1 MIFDGYELKDY
12 VVRALNDLKF
22 KSFTDV
28 QKAVFDRMK
37 VSRNILAKSKTGSG
51 KTHSFLVPIFQS
63 LVEDDYSVQAV
74 IVAPTKELALQIYK
88 VAQHIASFC
97 KDRIDIRLFSGG
109 TDRNKEI
116 ERLNNSQPQ
125 IVIGTPGKVK
135 DLAVDETYQSENLA
149 SLLVNEILNYF
160 RSNNIYNYQVFT
172 KPKYKNIFISLGFK
186 KIVETDKVIM
196 LEGGVTFINDK
207 LKEINKILNNKFGEI
222 NQNTD
227 LGCVVI
233 NGNPITNGHMH
244 IIEEA
249 SRNHKLVVLFVV
261 EEDKSE
267 FTFEERFSFAYLS
280 TMRLGNVCVIPSS
293 KYIVSSSTFPSYFL
307 KDETEVSE
315 QYSKIDALIF
325 KEYFMKQLFIKKRYV
340 GTETISKMVNY
351 NNILKETLQDKLV
364 IMERLQENNEVI
376 SASKV
381 RSLLKENKIEEALL
395 YVPREISFILRSVAS
410 SKYGN

>member
-1 MIFDGYELKDY
+1 M
-12 VVRALNDLKF
+12 
-22 KSFTDV
+22 S
-28 QKAVFDRMK
+28 
-37 VSRNILAKSKTGSG
+37 
-51 KTHSFLVPIFQS
+51 
-63 LVEDDYSVQAV
+63 
-74 IVAPTKELALQIYK
+74 
-88 VAQHIASFC
+88 
-97 KDRIDIRLFSGG
+97 
-109 TDRNKEI
+109 
-116 ERLNNSQPQ
+116 
-125 IVIGTPGKVK
+125 
-135 DLAVDETYQSENLA
+135 
-149 SLLVNEILNYF
+149 
-160 RSNNIYNYQVFT
+160 
-172 KPKYKNIFISLGFK
+172 
-186 KIVETDKVIM
+186 TDKVIM
-196 LEGGVTFINDK
+196 LEGGVSFINDK
-207 LKEINKILNNKFGEI
+207 IKEINKTLTNRFGEL
-222 NQNTD
+222 NESCD

-249 SRNHKLVVLFVV
+249 SKNHKMVVLFVV

-307 KDETEVSE
+307 KDENEALE

-340 GTETISKMVNY
+340 GTETILKMVNY

>member
-1 MIFDGYELKDY
+1 MIIKEAFLQEELERIKIF
-12 VVRALNDLKF
+12 LNKFSLKLD
-22 KSFTDV
+22 SNLT
-28 QKAVFDRMK
+28 
-37 VSRNILAKSKTGSG
+37 KT
-51 KTHSFLVPIFQS
+51 FYI
-63 LVEDDYSVQAV
+63 END
-74 IVAPTKELALQIYK
+74 
-88 VAQHIASFC
+88 
-97 KDRIDIRLFSGG
+97 
-109 TDRNKEI
+109 NNEI
-116 ERLNNSQPQ
+116 
-125 IVIGTPGKVK
+125 IGTISCQDYIIK
-135 DLAVDETYQSENLA
+135 DLAVDESYQSENLA
-149 SLLVNEILNYF
+149 SLLINEILNYF
-160 RSNNIYNYQVFT
+160 RLNNIYNYQVFT
-172 KPKYKNIFISLGFK
+172 KPIYKTIFISLGFK
-186 KIVETDKVIM
+186 EIVSTDKVIM
-196 LEGGVTFINDK
+196 LEGGVSFINDK
-207 LKEINKILNNKFGEI
+207 IKEINKTLTNRFGEL
-222 NQNTD
+222 NESCD

-249 SRNHKLVVLFVV
+249 SKNHKMVVLFVV

-280 TMRLGNVCVIPSS
+280 TMRLGNICVIPSS

-307 KDETEVSE
+307 KDENEALE

-340 GTETISKMVNY
+340 GTETILKMVNY

>member
-1 MIFDGYELKDY
+1 MIIKEALLQEELKKIEIF
-12 VVRALNDLKF
+12 LNKFSLKLDPNL
-22 KSFTDV
+22 T
-28 QKAVFDRMK
+28 
-37 VSRNILAKSKTGSG
+37 KTYY
-51 KTHSFLVPIFQS
+51 I
-63 LVEDDYSVQAV
+63 ENDN
-74 IVAPTKELALQIYK
+74 
-88 VAQHIASFC
+88 C
-97 KDRIDIRLFSGG
+97 DI
-109 TDRNKEI
+109 
-116 ERLNNSQPQ
+116 
-125 IVIGTPGKVK
+125 IGTISCQDYIIK

-172 KPKYKNIFISLGFK
+172 KPIYKNIFISLGFK

-207 LKEINKILNNKFGEI
+207 LKEINKIINNKFGEI

-351 NNILKETLQDKLV
+351 NNILKETLQDDLV
-364 IMERLQENNEVI
+364 IMNRLTENGEVI

-381 RSLLKENKIEEALL
+381 RSLLKEQKYDEALL
-395 YVPREISFILRSVAS
+395 YVPREISYILKSVAS

>member
-1 MIFDGYELKDY
+1 MIIKEAFLQEELERIKIF
-12 VVRALNDLKF
+12 LNKFSLKLDPNL
-22 KSFTDV
+22 T
-28 QKAVFDRMK
+28 
-37 VSRNILAKSKTGSG
+37 KT
-51 KTHSFLVPIFQS
+51 FYI
-63 LVEDDYSVQAV
+63 END
-74 IVAPTKELALQIYK
+74 
-88 VAQHIASFC
+88 
-97 KDRIDIRLFSGG
+97 
-109 TDRNKEI
+109 NNEI
-116 ERLNNSQPQ
+116 
-125 IVIGTPGKVK
+125 IGTISCQDYIIK
-135 DLAVDETYQSENLA
+135 DLAVDESYQSENLA
-149 SLLVNEILNYF
+149 SLLINEILNYF
-160 RSNNIYNYQVFT
+160 RLNNIYNYQVFT
-172 KPKYKNIFISLGFK
+172 KPIYKTIFISLGFK
-186 KIVETDKVIM
+186 EIVSTDKVIM
-196 LEGGVTFINDK
+196 LEGGVSFINDK
-207 LKEINKILNNKFGEI
+207 IKEINKTLTNRFGEL
-222 NQNTD
+222 NESCD

-249 SRNHKLVVLFVV
+249 SKNHKMVVLFVV

-280 TMRLGNVCVIPSS
+280 TMRLGNICVIPSS

-307 KDETEVSE
+307 KDENEALE

-340 GTETISKMVNY
+340 GTETILKMVNY